1 MLDNAVEKEG
11 RRDGGNQPA
20 GGAIPGEMLLGA
32 GLSVLALIALGE
44 AIVILSGD
52 SPARPLAFTCAALAV
67 GIWIA
72 LAIVLRGKILRP
84 LAALEVALR
93 ALIESDNRPEIAA
106 RAGGAIGRVADA
118 LGALARV
125 VEELHLRNMI
135 LDQAPLSITL
145 TAPEGNLPIR
155 YVNQDMIRKSSAIL
169 PHIKNWIGQPT
180 DIYHNDPQ
188 TFRELA
194 RRPETLQ
201 VFERVSPPG
210 YVMDTHHSPVIDKQ
224 GRYRGFVTIFVD
236 NTKTASL
243 IKELERNV
251 TAVLDAVSSSSKSLQ
266 KSVQVMA
273 ETAETTSRQ
282 TTAAAAAASQAS
294 DNVQTVSTSAG
305 ELAASISE
313 ISRQVTQSSEILRH
327 AVDDAKR
334 TDKVVQGLAD
344 AAQRIGDVV
353 NLIDDIASQTN
364 LLALN
369 ATIEAARAGEAGKG
383 FAVVAAE
390 VKNLANQTSR
400 ATEEIIGQIEGIQ
413 ATTREA
419 VSAIQSIGKVILK
432 VNEIATSVASAIEE
446 QGAAT
451 REIAS
456 SVHQASVGTT
466 EVSTNVGRITT
477 AAANT
482 HDTVEKVLHEVDA
495 LTQQSERL
503 RSEVNRFA
511 AAVRAG

>member
-1 MLDNAVEKEG
+1 MSEP
-11 RRDGGNQPA
+11 RGNMRLMFA
-20 GGAIPGEMLLGA
+20 NK
-32 GLSVLALIALGE
+32 
-44 AIVILSGD
+44 
-52 SPARPLAFTCAALAV
+52 F
-67 GIWIA
+67 
-72 LAIVLRGKILRP
+72 
-84 LAALEVALR
+84 
-93 ALIESDNRPEIAA
+93 A
-106 RAGGAIGRVADA
+106 RAGITKRTGMPPDADIVGIASDVFHMDPAKTRERTQDPSTLPKREYMKSGHGGMLDLRQAPVYDKKGNYIAVLRVAFDVTDMLELTDTLEKNVKSA
-118 LGALARV
+118 L
-125 VEELHLRNMI
+125 
-135 LDQAPLSITL
+135 DT
-145 TAPEGNLPIR
+145 
-155 YVNQDMIRKSSAIL
+155 
-169 PHIKNWIGQPT
+169 
-180 DIYHNDPQ
+180 
-188 TFRELA
+188 
-194 RRPETLQ
+194 
-201 VFERVSPPG
+201 VS
-210 YVMDTHHSPVIDKQ
+210 
-224 GRYRGFVTIFVD
+224 
-236 NTKTASL
+236 L
-243 IKELERNV
+243 
-251 TAVLDAVSSSSKSLQ
+251 SSKSLQ

>member
-1 MLDNAVEKEG
+1 MPNDISEKDRHETRDPTQTSAIGAEALLNGGIAALALVAIGEAVAIVMG
-11 RRDGGNQPA
+11 ASPPRA
-20 GGAIPGEMLLGA
+20 LVIGGAATALVLSLALFTVLRRRIIYPLSRLEA
-32 GLSVLALIALGE
+32 TLSVLAEGDDPPDS
-44 AIVILSGD
+44 AIQGGGVIK
-52 SPARPLAFTCAALAV
+52 RLADR
-67 GIWIA
+67 I
-72 LAIVLRGKILRP
+72 
-84 LAALEVALR
+84 
-93 ALIESDNRPEIAA
+93 D
-106 RAGGAIGRVADA
+106 
-118 LGALARV
+118 ALARDV
-125 VEELHLRNMI
+125 RKLRLHEMI
-135 LDQAPLSITL
+135 LDQLPLSVTL
-145 TAPEGNLPIR
+145 TSPKGNLPVM
-155 YVNQDMIRKSSAIL
+155 YVNKEMIRKSAEL
-169 PHIKNWIGQPT
+169 EPTVKEWIGQPT
-180 DIYHNDPQ
+180 AQYHVNPQ
-188 TFRELA
+188 EFCELVKS
-194 RRPETLQ
+194 PHT
-201 VFERVSPPG
+201 VPKHERVTPRD
-210 YVMDTHHSPVIDKQ
+210 VVVDTYAAPLVDRKQ
-224 GRYRGFVTIFVD
+224 HYHGFITVFVD
-236 NTKTASL
+236 NTKTAQVVR
-243 IKELERNV
+243 ELERNV
-251 TAVLDAVSSSSKSLQ
+251 KSVLDTVSGSSKALQ

-282 TTAAAAAASQAS
+282 TTAAAAAAAQAS

-334 TDKVVQGLAD
+334 TDQVVQGLAE

-419 VSAIQSIGKVILK
+419 VTAIQSIGKVILK

-451 REIAS
+451 REIAT

-466 EVSTNVGRITT
+466 EVSDNVVRITT
-477 AAANT
+477 ATSSIEEAMDQVVNA
-482 HDTVEKVLHEVDA
+482 VDS

-503 RSEVNRFA
+503 RAELDRLVSV
-511 AAVRAG
+511 VRAA

>member
-1 MLDNAVEKEG
+1 MSRNGSDRRGQG
-11 RRDGGNQPA
+11 RDRRLSLESIIAAGAALMALALVSVAIVVQVDA
-20 GGAIPGEMLLGA
+20 GGSAAKIVAWLAALLGA
-32 GLSVLALIALGE
+32 A
-44 AIVILSGD
+44 
-52 SPARPLAFTCAALAV
+52 T
-67 GIWIA
+67 W
-72 LAIVLRGKILRP
+72 IVLVVAIKGLFLRP
-84 LAALEVALR
+84 LAAIERAIERAIEDDDKSDEALQARGALGRAFRRLDALEELARKARFHEMMHDAMPVGLTMSEPRGNMRLMFA
-93 ALIESDNRPEIAA
+93 NKFA
-106 RAGGAIGRVADA
+106 RAGITKRIGAPPDADVVGIPSDVFHMDPEKTRERSKNPSTLPKREHMKSGHGGILDLRQAAVYDKKGNYIGVLRVAFDITEMLDLTDTLEKNVKSA
-118 LGALARV
+118 L
-125 VEELHLRNMI
+125 
-135 LDQAPLSITL
+135 DT
-145 TAPEGNLPIR
+145 
-155 YVNQDMIRKSSAIL
+155 
-169 PHIKNWIGQPT
+169 
-180 DIYHNDPQ
+180 
-188 TFRELA
+188 
-194 RRPETLQ
+194 
-201 VFERVSPPG
+201 VS
-210 YVMDTHHSPVIDKQ
+210 Q
-224 GRYRGFVTIFVD
+224 
-236 NTKTASL
+236 
-243 IKELERNV
+243 
-251 TAVLDAVSSSSKSLQ
+251 SSKSLQ

-294 DNVQTVSTSAG
+294 DNVQSVSTSAG

-390 VKNLANQTSR
+390 VKTLANQTSR

-413 ATTREA
+413 TTTQEA
-419 VSAIQSIGKVILK
+419 VGAIQSIGKVILK

-466 EVSTNVGRITT
+466 EVSSNVGRITT
-477 AAANT
+477 DAAKT
-482 HDTVEKVLHEVDA
+482 HDTVEKVLNEVDA

-503 RSEVNRFA
+503 RAELDRLVSV
-511 AAVRAG
+511 VRAA